1 MSTESVLITATIDA
15 HKRINVT
22 IFNIP
27 GAYSQLETNEDI
39 IMVIEGVLDELMVK
53 VDPLLNRKYVIV
65 NSRCKS
71 LLDVKIHK
79 ELYVLLRSVLLF
91 Y

>member
-1 MSTESVLITATIDA
+1 MITATIDA

-53 VDPLLNRKYVIV
+53 VDPLLYRKYITM
-65 NSRCKS
+65 NSKGKS
-71 LLDVKIHK
+71 LLYANIHK
-79 ELYVLLRSVLLF
+79 TI
-91 Y
+91 